1 MAMKFKVYTDEE
13 FDALQKKVYKDLSLT
28 ADNVHQKILD
38 LPKYYTTYRK
48 KYFDQRRL
56 LKNIN
61 NDIKRTRKKRYHY
74 YKFDNED
81 RGYIVDTYN
90 ERMLYVDGDDE
101 VCDLMMLHDKQEAIV
116 EFLKSVISQLDKMS
130 YNIRSYIDLEKL
142 RNGSM

>member
-1 MAMKFKVYTDEE
+1 MYSDKE
-13 FDALQKKVYKDLSLT
+13 FDDLQKKVYKDLQLT
-28 ADNVHQKILD
+28 PDNVNQKILD
-38 LPKYYTTYRK
+38 LPKLYTVYRK

-90 ERMLYVDGDDE
+90 ERMLYVDGDDQ
-101 VCDLMMLHDKQEAIV
+101 VCDLMYMYDKQEAVV
-116 EFLKSVISQLDKMS
+116 EFLKSVISQIDKMS
-130 YNIRSYIDLEKL
+130 YTIRSYVDLEKL